1 MGNFEKLSVLV
12 IVVIIVMILVVAIYE
27 WTGSPSE
34 GTPTTDSASVEPL
47 TRPLSVTPDPFTPL
61 PSPTPPG
68 TPPPRENPLDV
79 NWPADQPL
87 IPPTPSP
94 VPAPAPDP
102 APAPAPTPGV
112 TEIPETTHVVVAG
125 DTLGEISM
133 KYYQKASLYTRIM
146 DANPGLTPETLRL
159 GTKLKIPALRIEAS
173 ATPAMPVELA
183 ASGDRPIPGKDYKVR
198 RGDTWEKISKAAF
211 NTTERWPEIYMK
223 NMKRV
228 SRRDEL
234 RPDLVIAIP
243 N

>member
-34 GTPTTDSASVEPL
+34 GTAPTEIANVDPL
-47 TRPLSVTPDPFTPL
+47 PRPLAVIPDPFPPT
-61 PSPTPPG
+61 PTPPG
-68 TPPPRENPLDV
+68 TPPGPVNPLDT
-79 NWPADQPL
+79 PLDRPL
-87 IPPTPSP
+87 IPDPAPMPPPTPE
-94 VPAPAPDP
+94 PAP

-159 GTKLKIPALRIEAS
+159 GTKLKIPALRIEG
-173 ATPAMPVELA
+173 TTGPAAPVELA
-183 ASGDRPIPGKDYKVR
+183 SSGDRPIPGKDYKVR
-198 RGDTWEKISKAAF
+198 RGDTWEKISRAAF
-211 NTTERWPEIYMK
+211 NTTERGPEIYVK
-223 NMKRV
+223 NMKKV